1 MPLAPLPACWGLD
14 EADTAKGGVMAVA
27 AATAAAAALGGS
39 MGKVLVKERGKLW
52 AAAVAAAAAA

>member
-1 MPLAPLPACWGLD
+1 M
-14 EADTAKGGVMAVA
+14 ADTANGGVMAVA

-39 MGKVLVKERGKLW
+39 MGKVPVKERGKLW